1 MVPAACELASTD
13 HIKLRLIKLTNRVDI
28 VDIPPFPMAHRK
40 QACTLRGLQTSFS
53 VLDRS
58 TQLRR
63 VRE

>member
-40 QACTLRGLQTSFS
+40 QACTLRGLQT
-53 VLDRS
+53 
-58 TQLRR
+58 
-63 VRE
+63 EI